1 MKGLIGFI
9 LFIVVFILLL
19 KLLNSKSGNAD
30 LGGKIMKDI
39 GRAARELKEDFDK
52 GFTEKDSVVITD
64 SLKSVHPRQQLESRP

>member
-9 LFIVVFILLL
+9 LFVVVLILLL

-52 GFTEKDSVVITD
+52 GFAEKDSVAITD
-64 SLKSVHPRQQLESRP
+64 SLKSVPPQPLPEVKP